1 MMMVFLGVNVLK
13 KMMMMAMAMVA
24 MAIMMS
30 MKIPNRLLL
39 YSTKTSRLLLKAN
52 LAIPIE
58 LGAVLDD

>member
-30 MKIPNRLLL
+30 MVMIEGMSVGRL
-39 YSTKTSRLLLKAN
+39 
-52 LAIPIE
+52 
-58 LGAVLDD
+58 